1 MTTTMRWTLL
11 KAIGPGILLAGAAIG
26 VSHLVQAT
34 RAGAEFR
41 FGMLGLLV
49 LACATKYPFLEF
61 GPRYAAA
68 TGRTLVEGY
77 RDLGSWALW
86 VCFAVTFGSMFIIMA
101 GVTIVTAALA
111 QFLFEPYLFKG
122 ELPQIA
128 WSGLIMLACMLLLVL
143 GRYPLLDSTMKL
155 IMAVLLVSTIA
166 AVVMA
171 VASPSGRAVDVTVPT
186 WWALSSFG
194 FILAFMGWMPIPIDS
209 AIWHSIW
216 MQERNKQTGHKATI
230 RQARI
235 DFNFG
240 YILAGI
246 VAIFFLSLGAL
257 VMFGS
262 DDAFAAGGPG
272 FAQQFIQMYGN
283 TLGQWSVP
291 VISIAAFTTMF
302 STTLIVLDAFPRVM
316 QRLIRTM
323 RNAPTSGDVRAR
335 YEYAMW
341 VLVQAGVAML
351 VLAFL
356 GGQLM
361 RMVDLATTLSF
372 LTAPVLAIINYRVV
386 TSAQMPP
393 AARPGFAM
401 RVFSIAS
408 IFFLSAFSI
417 AYLVWRIVG

>member
-1 MTTTMRWTLL
+1 MTNRVRWTLL

-41 FGMLGLLV
+41 FGMIGLLI

-68 TGRTLVEGY
+68 TGKTLIDGY
-77 RDLGSWALW
+77 RELGSWALW
-86 VCFAVTFGSMFIIMA
+86 VTFAVTFGSMFIIMA

-111 QFLFEPYLFKG
+111 AFLFGKLAPAEMTPVM
-122 ELPQIA
+122 
-128 WSGLIMLACMLLLVL
+128 WSGVILLACMLLLVL
-143 GRYPLLDSTMKL
+143 GRYPLLDGTMKI

-166 AVVMA
+166 AVAMA
-171 VASPSGRAVDVTVPT
+171 LASPADRTVEITPPA
-186 WWALSSFG
+186 WWAIGTFG

-216 MQERNKQTGHKATI
+216 MQERSKQTGHTATM
-230 RQARI
+230 RQARF

-240 YILAGI
+240 YILAGV

-262 DDAFAAGGPG
+262 EDAFAATGAG
-272 FAQQFIQMYGN
+272 FAQQLIQMYGR

-302 STTLIVLDAFPRVM
+302 STTLVVLDAFPRVM
-316 QRLIRTM
+316 QRLTATM
-323 RNAPTSGDVRAR
+323 RRGSAVNNTAAR
-335 YEYAMW
+335 YEYAGW
-341 VLVQAGVAML
+341 VIAQASTALV
-351 VLAFL
+351 VLMFL

-361 RMVDLATTLSF
+361 RMVDVATTLSF
-372 LTAPVLAIINYRVV
+372 LTAPILAFINYRVV
-386 TSAQMPP
+386 TSSQMPVE
-393 AARPGFAM
+393 ARPGWAM
-401 RVFSIAS
+401 RAFSIAS
-408 IFFLSAFSI
+408 MVFLAAFSV
-417 AYLVWRIVG
+417 AFLAWRILG